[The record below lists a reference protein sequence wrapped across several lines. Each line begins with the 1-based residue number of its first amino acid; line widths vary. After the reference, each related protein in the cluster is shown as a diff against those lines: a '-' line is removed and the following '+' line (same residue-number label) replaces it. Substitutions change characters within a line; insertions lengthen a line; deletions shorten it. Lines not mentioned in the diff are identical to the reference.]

1 MMARFRR
8 RGRGPVQR
16 PIEQLVNRG
25 LTRSAAPAND
35 VARQIAELGGN
46 RAVAERTGRS
56 ERTVRRWAQTG
67 QVPSRGGAQNAFDQ
81 AVNEHRTTPEY
92 RQSQVGRRRETRMRN
107 NGARFR
113 FQGVAGPTTDSPGAS
128 IKRRNIDFHLSGDA
142 MGDILDA
149 YYSGGEAAA
158 LDALG
163 DAMAREYMGDAQ
175 YGWQF
180 EPSAGRLEFL
190 RHRSF

>member
-16 PIEQLVNRG
+16 PVGELMGRG
-25 LTRSAAPAND
+25 LTRSAPASD
-35 VARQIAELGGN
+35 VAQQIAELGGN

-67 QVPSRGGAQNAFDQ
+67 QIPTRGGAQSNFTQ
-81 AVNEHRTTPEY
+81 AVAEHRNTADF
-92 RQSQVGRRRETRMRN
+92 RQAQVGQRRETRMRN

-113 FQGVAGPTTDSPGAS
+113 FQGIAGPTTDSPGAS

-149 YYSGGEAAA
+149 YYRGGEAAA
-158 LDALG
+158 MDTLG

-175 YGWQF
+175 YGWHF
-180 EPSAGRLEFL
+180 EPSAGRLDFL